1 MPNQF
6 EHIFTPI
13 QMRGVAIPNRL
24 VNAPHGARFGD
35 SHTHY
40 ATERQAC
47 YYAERAKGGVGL
59 IIMGGSMVHPTG
71 LVVPLLN
78 TYAEDGAIPGLKI
91 ITDMVH
97 KYPTRIFAQLSHLG
111 REGTGWSSGLP
122 LWAPSPLP
130 CPVSREV
137 PHEMDLEEIEELIQ
151 AYVEAAQRVIKAGFD
166 GVEVYAAHG
175 YLLGEFLSS
184 YSNKRLD
191 EYGGSMDNRMRLTLR
206 IIDAVRAAVGE
217 EVPVGVR
224 LSGDEF
230 VEGGL
235 TLEETQE
242 IARRLE
248 ATGKVD
254 YISVS
259 QCTYATIYTLIPEM
273 SFPPACF
280 VYLAAGIRDV
290 VDNIPVMA
298 VARINDPILAEK
310 ILADGQADMILM
322 ARAFIADPEFPNKTK
337 EGRTDEIRACI
348 ACNVGCRGGPHR
360 GLPIMCL
367 QNPAVGYE
375 KELGIGT
382 ARPAQVK
389 KKVMV
394 IGGGPA
400 GLKAAEVAAE
410 RGHQVILYE
419 KSQELGG
426 QVIIA
431 AKAPTRDEFAN
442 SVRHLVK
449 QIERLEVEV
458 ISGVEVTAEMVMKL
472 NPDAVVVATGSTP
485 GAPDI
490 PGIEKGNVFNTWQV
504 LNEEVEVGDS
514 VVVVDGGEADWK
526 FCTTAD
532 FLAQRGKKVEMITP
546 ISAIG
551 VDIEVMSRIPLLQRL
566 KSKGVIFTAYTVL
579 KRIGER
585 NITVS
590 DAFNGEERVIEDVDS
605 VVLAWYHKADDALY
619 NALKG
624 KVKELHAVGD
634 CMAPRRA
641 IDAIR
646 DGFTVGRRL

>member
-1 MPNQF
+1 MSTQF
-6 EHIFTPI
+6 KHLFTPI
-13 QMRGVAIPNRL
+13 QMRGVTIPNRL
-24 VNAPHGARFGD
+24 VNAPHGSRFCD
-35 SHTHY
+35 IHTHY

-71 LVVPLLN
+71 MAVPLLN
-78 TYAEDGAIPGLKI
+78 TYAENGAIPGLKMI
-91 ITDMVH
+91 ADMVH
-97 KYPTRIFAQLSHLG
+97 AYPTRIIAQLSHLG
-111 REGTGWSSGLP
+111 REGTGWVSGLP

-137 PHEMDLEEIEELIQ
+137 PHEMNLEDIEELIW
-151 AYVEAAQRVIKAGFD
+151 AYADAARRVLKAGFD
-166 GVEVYAAHG
+166 GVEVYTAHG
-175 YLLGEFLSS
+175 YLLGEFLSP

-191 EYGGSMDNRMRLTLR
+191 EYGGNLDNRMRLTFR
-206 IIDAVRAAVGE
+206 VIDAVRAAVGE

-242 IARRLE
+242 IAKRLE

-254 YISVS
+254 YVSVS
-259 QCTYATIYTLIPEM
+259 QCTYATIQTLIPEM
-273 SFPPACF
+273 SFPTACF
-280 VYLAAGIRDV
+280 GYLAVGIREA

-298 VARINDPILAEK
+298 VARINDPTLAEK

-322 ARAFIADPEFPNKTK
+322 ARGLIADPELPNKAK
-337 EGRTDEIRACI
+337 EGRTDEIRTCI

-375 KELGIGT
+375 KERGIGT
-382 ARPAQVK
+382 ARPAEVK

-410 RGHQVILYE
+410 RGHKVTLYE

-426 QVIIA
+426 QVMIA

-449 QIERLEVEV
+449 QIERLGVEV
-458 ISGVEVTAEMVMKL
+458 VPGVEVTVEMVMEL

-490 PGIEKGNVFNTWQV
+490 PGIERGNVYNTWQI
-504 LNEEVEVGDS
+504 LSEEVEVGEK

-551 VDIEVMSRIPLLQRL
+551 VDIDVISRIPLLQRL
-566 KSKGVIFTAYTVL
+566 KNNGVVFTTYTVV
-579 KRIGER
+579 KRIGEGS
-585 NITVS
+585 ITVG
-590 DAFNGEERVIEDVDS
+590 DAFSGEEREIEDVDS
-605 VVLAWYHKADDALY
+605 VVFAWYHRADDALY

-634 CMAPRRA
+634 CLASRKA

-646 DGFTVGRRL
+646 DGFMVGRCL